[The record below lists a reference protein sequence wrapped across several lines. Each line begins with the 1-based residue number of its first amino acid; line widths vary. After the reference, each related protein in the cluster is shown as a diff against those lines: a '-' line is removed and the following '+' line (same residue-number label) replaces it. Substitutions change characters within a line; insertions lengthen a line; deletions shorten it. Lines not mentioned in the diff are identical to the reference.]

1 MLSIFAIAFFLIKI
15 IEVLFVS
22 DEFWM
27 LNQILYSVELDNVS
41 SQPMTNDHPVI
52 SSPASTDVTNPSD
65 NSYDDHPVISSPAS
79 TDVTNPSDNP
89 YDDHPVISSPA
100 STDVMIQVMT
110 LMTTI
115 QSSQDQLEPM

>member
-1 MLSIFAIAFFLIKI
+1 MKSALKLLLLILSIFAIAFFLIKI

-79 TDVTNPSDNP
+79 TDV
-89 YDDHPVISSPA
+89 
-100 STDVMIQVMT
+100 MIQVMT